1 MSNVINSINES
12 FNRKLKESCEP
23 KRGSKQPIKEGEQL
37 NEIAP
42 LIAAAAP
49 MLMQAA
55 GTAIGG
61 IAQGVGQ
68 AVANGAQ
75 QQMAEGTDA
84 DDLENGT
91 KAKHFRRDRRVKSMR
106 PQRKEVDEDLDD
118 NSRFDLNSDVYNAL
132 AKIAFKYHKRGID
145 LTADDFITA
154 CEHFEIRFFDDG
166 GKEDMFGE

>member
-1 MSNVINSINES
+1 MSSVINSINES

-23 KRGSKQPIKEGEQL
+23 KRAHKQTAPIKEGEQL
-37 NEIAP
+37 NESAP
-42 LIAAAAP
+42 IVAAVAS
-49 MLMQAA
+49 QAIPA
-55 GTAIGG
+55 LVGG
-61 IAQGVGQ
+61 LASSAGQ
-68 AVANGAQ
+68 ALGNGMSQ
-75 QQMAEGTDA
+75 GMQEDA
-84 DDLENGT
+84 DP
-91 KAKHFRRDRRVKSMR
+91 VKDNKSTNHRIGKQSNKVMRR

>member
-23 KRGSKQPIKEGEQL
+23 KRGSRTQIKEGEQL

-42 LIAAAAP
+42 IIAAAAP

-75 QQMAEGTDA
+75 QQMAEDANPA
-84 DDLENGT
+84 DD
-91 KAKHFRRDRRVKSMR
+91 KASNKSLR
-106 PQRKEVDEDLDD
+106 GIKKFKANKPQRKEIDEALTDHI
-118 NSRFDLNSDVYNAL
+118 SFDLNSDVYNAL
-132 AKIAFKYHKRGID
+132 ANIAFKYNLKGID
-145 LTADDFITA
+145 IEEDDFA
-154 CEHFEIRFFDDG
+154 RAFDHFTIRFFDDG
-166 GKEDMFGE
+166 GKEDMFEK

>member
-23 KRGSKQPIKEGEQL
+23 KRGSRTQIKEGEQL

-42 LIAAAAP
+42 IIAAAAP

-75 QQMAEGTDA
+75 QQMAEDANSA
-84 DDLENGT
+84 DDKEANKSLRGIKKF
-91 KAKHFRRDRRVKSMR
+91 KANK
-106 PQRKEVDEDLDD
+106 PQRKEIGEALTDHI
-118 NSRFDLNSDVYNAL
+118 SFDLNSDVYNAL
-132 AKIAFKYHKRGID
+132 ANIAFKYNLKGID
-145 LTADDFITA
+145 IEEDDFA
-154 CEHFEIRFFDDG
+154 RAFDHFTIRFFDDG
-166 GKEDMFGE
+166 GKEDMFEK